1 MTHKFNVGLMSAVV
15 LLCGCS
21 SGNYNDGLN
30 MGGTLSG
37 TVTLDGTPLRGGR
50 VECYADNGKYSVMA
64 DLDKAGKFTLKE
76 PPLGACK
83 LVVKTSHLKN
93 HPAAMSPNTKDS
105 KGNPGGS
112 AGMVIPT
119 DIGFGYTQIPEKYEN
134 LATTDQT
141 VTVERGDTTHD
152 IKLTK

>member
-1 MTHKFNVGLMSAVV
+1 
-15 LLCGCS
+15 LLCGCG

-30 MGGTLSG
+30 LGGTMSG
-37 TVTLDGTPLRGGR
+37 TVTIDGMPLRGGR
-50 VECYADNGKYSVMA
+50 VECYADNGLYSVMA
-64 DLDKAGKFTLKE
+64 DLDKTGKYTLKE

-83 LVVKTSHLKN
+83 LVVKTSHLKD
-93 HPAAMSPNTKDS
+93 HPAAPKVTKDG

-112 AGMVIPT
+112 AGMVLPT
-119 DIGFGYTQIPEKYEN
+119 DVGFGYTAIPDKYES

-141 VTVERGDTTHD
+141 VTVERGEQTHD